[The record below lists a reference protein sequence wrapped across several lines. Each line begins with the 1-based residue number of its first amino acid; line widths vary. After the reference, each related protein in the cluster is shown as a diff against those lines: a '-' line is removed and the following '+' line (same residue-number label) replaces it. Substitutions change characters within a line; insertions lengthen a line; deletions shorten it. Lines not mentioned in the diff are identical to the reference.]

1 MARTAIIGEIMT
13 ENIPPTEITF
23 KDKQY
28 KISDLSEKAK
38 TCWNHLVVLARKEHT
53 LRFQL
58 DQVEAARQ
66 TITKQ
71 MEEEVSKTG

>member
-1 MARTAIIGEIMT
+1 MT
-13 ENIPPTEITF
+13 ENTQPTEITF
-23 KDKQY
+23 KDKKY
-28 KISDLSEKAK
+28 KIADLSEKGK
-38 TCWNHLVVLARKEHT
+38 TCWNHLVDLSRKEHT

-71 MEEEVSKTG
+71 MEEEVSKNG